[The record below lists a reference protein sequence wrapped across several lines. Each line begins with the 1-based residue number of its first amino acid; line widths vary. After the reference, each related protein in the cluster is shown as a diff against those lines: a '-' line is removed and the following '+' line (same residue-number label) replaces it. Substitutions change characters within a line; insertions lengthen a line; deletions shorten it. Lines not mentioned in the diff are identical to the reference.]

1 VCACFFCV
9 WRIFAATLLL
19 HPRYRTVPN
28 KALSRARALSLSL
41 SVSLVYSTTSNSRNT
56 RKQQK
61 PSEFMLFHHD
71 PMDLGENLVVRF
83 CSPRCGKAPGRR
95 RMPQTSILMTKRS
108 QARPKHIKLLQFMKS
123 CGSAPLSVDRVSLAR
138 RIRLQIV
145 RSVCLCVCDPL
156 KSVCVRER
164 VSEYV
169 CTSVRKRVMCVC
181 VCAGVRTLATAPIT
195 SLSLFSPLSHPPP
208 PLQWHEN
215 MPIVGSKGP

>member
-1 VCACFFCV
+1 MAFFFCCGRVSVAVWRLIFCFFFFCGSWRVHVCASACAHAFFV
-9 WRIFAATLLL
+9 YGASSQLLCYFIHVIEQFL
-19 HPRYRTVPN
+19 I
-28 KALSRARALSLSL
+28 KLSLSRARALSL

-138 RIRLQIV
+138 RMRLQIV

-156 KSVCVRER
+156 KSVCV
-164 VSEYV
+164 
-169 CTSVRKRVMCVC
+169 
-181 VCAGVRTLATAPIT
+181 
-195 SLSLFSPLSHPPP
+195 
-208 PLQWHEN
+208 
-215 MPIVGSKGP
+215 